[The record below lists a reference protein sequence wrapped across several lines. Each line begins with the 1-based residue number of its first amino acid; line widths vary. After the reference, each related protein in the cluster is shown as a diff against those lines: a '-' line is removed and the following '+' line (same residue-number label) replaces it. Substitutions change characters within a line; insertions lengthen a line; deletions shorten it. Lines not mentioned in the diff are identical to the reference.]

1 MHRIV
6 LSCVSPELD
15 TRASGDLFWLLWS
28 GVNDYFSIHTQSDR
42 SNPYIWKLSKSRQ
55 SKVVGEKML
64 LALLLHFFTLEQ
76 LINNHW
82 HLEILPFVPSAT
94 CEGNVSKSRQSIL
107 SVTFA
112 TYIQLLIL
120 VLWSLA
126 FISSILICIRVF
138 LLGINGQRGGRD
150 QGGGSILPHSKYN
163 DNATTLRLP
172 CFKRKPLLILLLLLL
187 AAPLVSHFKA
197 LKGSHPHQ
205 CWCRRERDKFF
216 VNIGRRKMDR
226 WNMTTVYS
234 FNVLRSKGGAPRTI
248 KWSKQQN
255 KSFDVF
261 DWPSFNIFD
270 WPSTEF

>member
-15 TRASGDLFWLLWS
+15 THPSGDLFWLLWS
-28 GVNDYFSIHTQSDR
+28 GANDYCNIHTQSDR
-42 SNPYIWKLSKSRQ
+42 LNPCIWKLSKSRQ
-55 SKVVGEKML
+55 WAKGLWRDGLGPRWRKYSP
-64 LALLLHFFTLEQ
+64 TL
-76 LINNHW
+76 NSN
-82 HLEILPFVPSAT
+82 
-94 CEGNVSKSRQSIL
+94 
-107 SVTFA
+107 
-112 TYIQLLIL
+112 
-120 VLWSLA
+120 
-126 FISSILICIRVF
+126 
-138 LLGINGQRGGRD
+138 
-150 QGGGSILPHSKYN
+150 YN

-172 CFKRKPLLILLLLLL
+172 SFNRKPLLLLLLLL

-197 LKGSHPHQ
+197 LKRFAPTPLLVSS
-205 CWCRRERDKFF
+205 WDKFF